1 MDGRRGVSALG
12 RKVRLMRRPQDA
24 SNNFRNP
31 RPSRSPGAELSLD
44 LPSPKVDDVGHLETQ
59 KKLLMTKLSQISQD
73 YANEE
78 QKRKKLEEEVVRARS
93 RASGVFQQT
102 VECEELRDRLKVMQA
117 KLDGAQ
123 SKYSANLDTLA
134 GLRTQ
139 LDQLRRER
147 ITRHGSAAGQRTGD
161 EEAPRTIGHI
171 TDSEKAALIAH
182 QKGIEKFTRVSAVR
196 RTQVTD
202 PTIEEIVNET
212 DRYQTMIQKILDA
225 LQMNSL
231 PEVFTEAERLE
242 KENREMYMFLVENDE
257 VRRNLIDEINALG
270 RQYEELSAAREEK
283 EQGQKQKVE
292 KLNADIIRMQEQL
305 RELQAQKA
313 KQATEFSVVYSA
325 IEELFQ
331 ALHCSWEGAPDGALG
346 VTGNTAIFALGAID
360 AAVAELTAGKLAADS

>member
-31 RPSRSPGAELSLD
+31 RPSRSPGSELSLD
-44 LPSPKVDDVGHLETQ
+44 LPSPKIDDVAHLETQ

-102 VECEELRDRLKVMQA
+102 VECDELRDRLKVMQA

-139 LDQLRRER
+139 LDQLRKER
-147 ITRHGSAAGQRTGD
+147 SARRGSAGGERPG
-161 EEAPRTIGHI
+161 EELPKPIGHI
-171 TDSEKAALIAH
+171 TDSEKAELIAH
-182 QKGIEKFTRVSAVR
+182 QKGTEKFTRVSAAR
-196 RTQVTD
+196 KTQASVD
-202 PTIEEIVNET
+202 PTMEEIVNET

-231 PEVFTEAERLE
+231 PEVFAEAERLE
-242 KENREMYMFLVENDE
+242 KENREMSMFLIENDE
-257 VRRNLIDEINALG
+257 IKRNLINEIHALE
-270 RQYEELSAAREEK
+270 RQHEELSAAREEK
-283 EQGQKQKVE
+283 EQAQKQKVE
-292 KLNADIIRMQEQL
+292 KLNADIVRMQEEL
-305 RELQAQKA
+305 CELQAQKA
-313 KQATEFSVVYSA
+313 KDTTEFSVVYSA
-325 IEELFQ
+325 VEELFQ
-331 ALHCSWEGAPDGALG
+331 ALRCSWEGAPDGAIG
-346 VTGNTAIFALGAID
+346 VTGSTAMFALAAID
-360 AAVAELTAGKLAADS
+360 AAVAELTAGRLPPDS